1 MAIPK
6 KPLAVSSAK
15 KKLPVELDWGPGI
28 PKDRLRYI
36 NADEEALI
44 KRFRTSK
51 SARDYAGIPAYADDS
66 ASSKGVERSGTTTG
80 KTTGSTSSSSSS
92 SRSSSGGLGQGGQ
105 SRGPSGAGQ
114 GPNSPSSSASSAST
128 GSKSA
133 ASSPSAGSNSFSAAS
148 PAGSKAPNAAAQA
161 ASNAFRSSQTN
172 ASATVGGSKA
182 PNMAAAYASQ
192 KLNATSSALKAGQQ
206 PQSIQGLINSQAAQ
220 PNSPNAA
227 GAYASGLLNA
237 RNAPRS
243 ASGAEGVVQRDW
255 FNGQL
260 GGLYNDPAINK
271 ALPSA
276 LREGMWNQRI
286 SDATRVAQGLQPVGY
301 FGERTLA
308 PWDDAGFRTREQ
320 AAANAKRGTGIKA
333 SFHNYG
339 LAADIV
345 TPGMPAYLAKGYKSW
360 EDKFARANQDLA
372 GQIPDNYGIKWGG
385 DFKKSDPAH
394 FQVGAGSRSDA
405 IKTYGS
411 TVVAEGIRPDGVV
424 GPTAAYGRDIP
435 TSSVGSVGLAAAVTP
450 EKSSL
455 QKALDAWD
463 VPGMSAIPEP
473 NGILRQYNYPQ
484 APHVGPAF
492 PDSGIASSPLAPPR
506 GVPAATQ
513 VAGMQQPAP
522 QTVIGDPRVGM
533 PVGSY
538 PASSPTQAPTNPF
551 GALNPVAAGRLT
563 RLGTQLAVDDAMSAS
578 TPPVPNMRPP
588 SQNMLAA
595 QTPPSALPGFSPQ
608 AAPGDSVPEDGPSP
622 VYSDNPMQG
631 PSNPVQESPA
641 VEDPGV
647 TKQRQ
652 TKYASR
658 GATIGSVIAGP
669 LGAVIGGT
677 LGWQMGKTPPGQ
689 RRAIASNPQ
698 ALQANVQS
706 INTMVEERGGKGNP
720 QMRVTDAGLKDVLE
734 NPAKVAQNPQSYT
747 TLEQMLASLALGVDP
762 ETGQPI

>member
-6 KPLAVSSAK
+6 KPLAVSRAK

-66 ASSKGVERSGTTTG
+66 ASSKGMERSGTTTG

-114 GPNSPSSSASSAST
+114 GPNSPSSSASSSASSAST
-128 GSKSA
+128 GSKS
-133 ASSPSAGSNSFSAAS
+133 PSAASNSFSAAS
-148 PAGSKAPNAAAQA
+148 PAGSKSASAPNAAAQA

-206 PQSIQGLINSQAAQ
+206 PQSIQSMINAGQTA
-220 PNSPNAA
+220 PNGSYYGPKGGN
-227 GAYASGLLNA
+227 YLNTNA
-237 RNAPRS
+237 RMAAARS
-243 ASGAEGVVQRDW
+243 VGFNPPPVQRTPGDAEAMGRMMMAESATIRNQYGNPSVPGLMGVGEVMRNRMLSERFPDTVQEVMSQRKQFSPW
-255 FNGQL
+255 GDGSYAKTPANEMATRIAESILSGESPPTVGTSLNYGNIDTINNKPNYSSAASKAAFNSMPVEARIADARNPKTFSHTFGTIGAPSDVAFNGTGAATTDLASQRPQAI
-260 GGLYNDPAINK
+260 PA
-271 ALPSA
+271 PS
-276 LREGMWNQRI
+276 
-286 SDATRVAQGLQPVGY
+286 ST
-301 FGERTLA
+301 
-308 PWDDAGFRTREQ
+308 
-320 AAANAKRGTGIKA
+320 
-333 SFHNYG
+333 G
-339 LAADIV
+339 LA
-345 TPGMPAYLAKGYKSW
+345 
-360 EDKFARANQDLA
+360 
-372 GQIPDNYGIKWGG
+372 GI
-385 DFKKSDPAH
+385 
-394 FQVGAGSRSDA
+394 
-405 IKTYGS
+405 
-411 TVVAEGIRPDGVV
+411 
-424 GPTAAYGRDIP
+424 
-435 TSSVGSVGLAAAVTP
+435 
-450 EKSSL
+450 
-455 QKALDAWD
+455 
-463 VPGMSAIPEP
+463 MSP
-473 NGILRQYNYPQ
+473 
-484 APHVGPAF
+484 
-492 PDSGIASSPLAPPR
+492 S
-506 GVPAATQ
+506 Q
-513 VAGMQQPAP
+513 VA
-522 QTVIGDPRVGM
+522 GDPRV
-533 PVGSY
+533 
-538 PASSPTQAPTNPF
+538 
-551 GALNPVAAGRLT
+551 
-563 RLGTQLAVDDAMSAS
+563 S
-578 TPPVPNMRPP
+578 TPPGGY
-588 SQNMLAA
+588 AA
-595 QTPPSALPGFSPQ
+595 PKERVLGTETYVDSTGIRDPQAATMSAPALPGFSPPGLSPNFRGTAGVASTGYVPGWGYSPLADGRPVADAPNQ
-608 AAPGDSVPEDGPSP
+608 GWASPSTFSPEAAPGDSVPEDGPSP